1 MRTLLR
7 PGRYGVLVKEEGAR
21 GTRFLVRGPEA
32 KDRSVFVDLEIA
44 LRSFERVERG
54 LPPTPPTAAPKGD
67 PRGVRQ
73 AALSTAA

>member
-7 PGRYGVLVKEEGAR
+7 PGRYGVLVKVEGAR

-32 KDRSVFVDLEIA
+32 KDRSVFLDLDIA
-44 LRSFERVERG
+44 LRSFEQVERG
-54 LPPTPPTAAPKGD
+54 LSASAPKGH